1 MSKGKSTQSVSLPAY
16 QEAQAKELF
25 QAGKQLAGQP
35 FVPYTGARVA
45 GFNPDQLQQFQATR
59 GLFETG
65 MQYDPLAGL
74 QSLAQQGAPTI
85 GPITGYQGATIG
97 DVQGPQAAQIGG
109 IQGPQA
115 ATIQSMPT
123 FGGAT
128 IQGIQGPRAA
138 QIGNV
143 QAPQFQGLL
152 SQDIGAYQNPYQQ
165 QVIDQSMADI
175 QRQADLARG
184 QSQSR
189 AIGAGAFGG
198 SRSALLEGESQRP
211 FVEQMARTSA
221 GLRQS
226 GFEQAQAA
234 AQSDLAR
241 QQQLGMFGSE
251 QEQQRALQQAQFGQQ
266 AGLTGFE
273 AQQQR
278 AMRQAELG
286 QQAGLAGQD
295 IAAQRNL
302 EQARLQQQAGLTGF
316 EAQQQ
321 RAIEQARLGQQAGLA
336 GYEGQLSTAQRQAD
350 LSQQAGLAGQ
360 DIQARMAMFAP
371 ELELRARQQQAG
383 LLGGVSAEQQQRLAA
398 LGQIGSQQQGLGQ
411 AGLQSAYEEFQRA
424 LAYGPQQFGLLAAGQ
439 GVTTPT
445 TTSQQQTG
453 TGDILGTAAQLAG
466 MYFLSDE
473 RLKENIKPIGK
484 SENGHNLYTWDWNDK
499 AKELGVN
506 TPTIGVLA
514 QEVKKYMPEAVIE
527 DENGYYKVNYGV
539 L

>member
-97 DVQGPQAAQIGG
+97 GVQGPQAAQIGG

-143 QAPQFQGLL
+143 QAPQFQSLL

-383 LLGGVSAEQQQRLAA
+383 LLGGVGAEQQQRLAN
-398 LGQIGSQQQGLGQ
+398 LGQIGAQQQGLGQ

-453 TGDILGTAAQLAG
+453 LGDILGAGAQLWG
-466 MYFLSDE
+466 MSMLSDE

>member
-25 QAGKQLAGQP
+25 QAGKQLAGTP
-35 FVPYTGARVA
+35 FVPYTGPRVA
-45 GFNPDQLQQFQATR
+45 GFNPDQLRQFEATR
-59 GLFETG
+59 GMFESG
-65 MQYDPLAGL
+65 QQYDPMAGL
-74 QSLAQQGAPTI
+74 QGLANAPTPTI
-85 GPITGYQGATIG
+85 SPVTGFQGS
-97 DVQGPQAAQIGG
+97 QIQG
-109 IQGPQA
+109 IQGPSA
-115 ATIQSMPT
+115 ATIQSTPT

-128 IQGIQGPRAA
+128 IGQVQGPQAA

-152 SQDIGAYQNPYQQ
+152 SQDIGAYQSPYQQ

-175 QRQADLARG
+175 QRQADISRS

-211 FVEQMARTSA
+211 FIEQMARTSA
-221 GLRQS
+221 GLRQA
-226 GFEQAQAA
+226 GFENAQQAAQA
-234 AQSDLAR
+234 DLAR
-241 QQQLGMFGSE
+241 QQQLGIFGSE

-266 AGLTGFE
+266 AGLMGSE
-273 AQQQR
+273 QQQQR
-278 AMRQAELG
+278 ALEQARLG

-302 EQARLQQQAGLTGF
+302 QQAQL
-316 EAQQQ
+316 Q
-321 RAIEQARLGQQAGLA
+321 QQAGLA
-336 GYEGQLSTAQRQAD
+336 GYQGQLSTAQRNAE
-350 LSQQAGLAGQ
+350 LAQQAGLAGQ
-360 DIQARMAMFAP
+360 DIQARMNMMQP
-371 ELELRARQQQAG
+371 ELEMRNRQQQAG
-383 LLGGVSAEQQQRLAA
+383 LLGGILGTQQQNLAN
-398 LGQIGSQQQGLGQ
+398 LGQIGAQQQGFQQQALGVP
-411 AGLQSAYEEFQRA
+411 YEEFQRA

-439 GVTTPT
+439 GVSTPT
-445 TTSQQQTG
+445 TTTQQKTG
-453 TGDILGTAAQLAG
+453 LGDILGTAAGAAATYYGLQ
-466 MYFLSDE
+466 SDE

-506 TPTIGVLA
+506 DPTTGVLA
-514 QEVKKYMPEAVIE
+514 QEVKKYMPEAVVE

>member
-1 MSKGKSTQSVSLPAY
+1 MSKGAKTTQSDLPEWQRKQ
-16 QEAQAKELF
+16 QEAVYS
-25 QAGKQLAGQP
+25 AGQSLAQQP

-65 MQYDPLAGL
+65 MQYDPLTGL
-74 QSLAQQGAPTI
+74 QGLAQQGTPTI

-97 DVQGPQAAQIGG
+97 GVQGPQAAQIGG

-123 FGGAT
+123 FGGAN
-128 IQGIQGPRAA
+128 IQGIQGPQAA

-143 QAPQFQGLL
+143 QGPQFQSLL

-211 FVEQMARTSA
+211 YIEQQARTAA
-221 GLRQS
+221 GLRES
-226 GFEQAQAA
+226 GFQQAQAA

-241 QQQLGMFGSE
+241 QQQLGMFGAE
-251 QEQQRALQQAQFGQQ
+251 QQQQRALQQAQFGQQ

-383 LLGGVSAEQQQRLAA
+383 LLGGVSAEQQQRLAG
-398 LGQIGSQQQGLGQ
+398 LGQIGAQQQQLQ
-411 AGLQSAYEEFQRA
+411 QMGLQVPYEEFQRA
-424 LAYGPQQFGLLAAGQ
+424 LGYGPQQFGLLQAGAF
-439 GVTTPT
+439 GTPLINKT
-445 TTSQQQTG
+445 EKQRTG
-453 TGDILGTAAQLAG
+453 PGDVLSSILGIFG
-466 MYFLSDE
+466 
-473 RLKENIKPIGK
+473 
-484 SENGHNLYTWDWNDK
+484 
-499 AKELGVN
+499 
-506 TPTIGVLA
+506 
-514 QEVKKYMPEAVIE
+514 
-527 DENGYYKVNYGV
+527 
-539 L
+539 